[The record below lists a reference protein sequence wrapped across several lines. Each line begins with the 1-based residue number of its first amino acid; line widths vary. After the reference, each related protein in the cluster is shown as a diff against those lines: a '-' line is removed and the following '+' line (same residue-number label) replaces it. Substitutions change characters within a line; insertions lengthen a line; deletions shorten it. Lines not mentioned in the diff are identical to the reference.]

1 MQNKSIFLILFALFL
16 FGCETFRPSTLECD
30 SRITAVEEGSR
41 VTLRTLENGTT
52 AQARLNG
59 VSAVCR
65 EKDDIVHMRIKVG
78 LKIIRDTFEKSEAV
92 ILELPLLLAV
102 LDSKDEVK
110 SYESL
115 SFKMAFPENKEVI
128 YPVINTKIK
137 KPNSG
142 RVVISLALEILKP

>member
-1 MQNKSIFLILFALFL
+1 MRNKSIFLILFALIL
-16 FGCETFRPSTLECD
+16 TSCQTLRPSTLECD

-41 VTLRTLENGTT
+41 VTLRTLENGAT

-59 VSAVCR
+59 VSAVCI

-78 LKIIRDTFEKSEAV
+78 LKIVRDINEKSEAV
-92 ILELPLLLAV
+92 VFKLPLLLAV
-102 LDSKDEVK
+102 LNSKDEVR
-110 SYESL
+110 SYESV
-115 SFKMAFPENKEVI
+115 SFKMAFPENSEVL

-142 RVVISLALEILKP
+142 RVVISLAPETLKP

>member
-16 FGCETFRPSTLECD
+16 FGCETLRPLTLECH

-78 LKIIRDTFEKSEAV
+78 LKIIRDTDEKSEAV

-102 LDSKDEVK
+102 LNSKDEVK
-110 SYESL
+110 SYESV
-115 SFKMAFPENKEVI
+115 SFKMAFPENKSAI

-137 KPNSG
+137 KPKFG
-142 RVVISLALEILKP
+142 RVVITLAPDIVKP